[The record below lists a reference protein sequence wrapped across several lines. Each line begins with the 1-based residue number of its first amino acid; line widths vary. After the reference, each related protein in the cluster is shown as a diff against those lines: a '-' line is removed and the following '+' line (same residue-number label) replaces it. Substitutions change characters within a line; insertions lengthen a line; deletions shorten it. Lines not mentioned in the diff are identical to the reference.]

1 MDINTVFVLVMFATF
16 ILCLFSGYPMVFVL
30 GGVAVLF
37 AFAGEIANTYFD
49 IWLDADLSFL
59 KLAVRRIFST
69 VSSYSLIP
77 LPLFIFMGLMLD
89 RSDIARELLDA
100 MQEALVRLPGGLA
113 ISVTAIGVVL
123 AASTGIIGASVVL
136 LASLALPSMLE
147 ARYSKSLATG
157 VVAASGTL
165 GILIPPS
172 IMLIVMA
179 DQLALSVG
187 DLFMA
192 ALLPGLVLAALYFVF
207 VIAFAFIFPSHAPRG
222 GAPASGRDRIAAVL
236 RILKALMPP
245 VLLIFSVLG
254 SIFFG
259 IASPTEAAGVGA
271 AGATLLAWIKRRLD
285 FETLRDVCYSTA
297 KTTAFILGA
306 LVGATTF
313 AVVLR
318 GLGGDEVID
327 QTILSLPFGPEGTVL
342 AILGIVFL
350 LGFVLD
356 WIEIAMIVLPLVA
369 SSVAALGFD
378 LVWFA
383 ILVAVCMQTS
393 FLTPPVG
400 FALFFVKS
408 ASPPSVSMID
418 VYKGVVPFV
427 LLQLVGLALVFAFPE
442 LALWLPSIVYQ

>member
-1 MDINTVFVLVMFATF
+1 VLIMLGTF

-37 AFAGEIANTYFD
+37 AVIGEIANSYFD
-49 IWLDADLSFL
+49 IWLDADLSFM

-69 VSSYSLIP
+69 VSNYSLIP
-77 LPLFIFMGLMLD
+77 LPLFIFMGYMLD
-89 RSDIARELLDA
+89 KSDVARELLEA
-100 MQEALVRLPGGLA
+100 MQDALGKLPGGLA

-136 LASLALPSMLE
+136 LASLALPAMLN
-147 ARYSKSLATG
+147 AKYSKSLATG
-157 VVAASGTL
+157 SVAASGTL

-192 ALLPGLVLAALYFVF
+192 ALLPGLLLAGLYFVF
-207 VIAFAFIFPSHAPRG
+207 IIGFAFFFPSHAPRHTIAG
-222 GAPASGRDRIAAVL
+222 GASKWDIIS
-236 RILKALMPP
+236 RILKTLVPP
-245 VLLIFSVLG
+245 VLLIISVLG

-271 AGATLLAWIKRRLD
+271 AGATLLALAKGQLRISV
-285 FETLRDVCYSTA
+285 LRDVCYSTA
-297 KTTAFILGA
+297 KTSAFIVGA
-306 LVGATTF
+306 LIGATTF

-327 QTILSLPFGPEGTVL
+327 HAILSLPFGPEGTVIAIL
-342 AILGIVFL
+342 AIIFF

-356 WIEIAMIVLPLVA
+356 WIEIALIVLPLVA
-369 SSVAALGFD
+369 GSVAQMGFD

-383 ILVAVCMQTS
+383 ILVSVCLQTS

-400 FALFFVKS
+400 FALFYVKAS
-408 ASPPSVSMID
+408 APKTVSMID
-418 VYKGVVPFV
+418 IYRGVIPFV
-427 LLQLVGLALVFAFPE
+427 LLQLLGLALVFAFPE
-442 LALWLPSIVYQ
+442 LATWLPTIAYD

>member
-1 MDINTVFVLVMFATF
+1 M
-16 ILCLFSGYPMVFVL
+16 
-30 GGVAVLF
+30 
-37 AFAGEIANTYFD
+37 
-49 IWLDADLSFL
+49 
-59 KLAVRRIFST
+59 
-69 VSSYSLIP
+69 
-77 LPLFIFMGLMLD
+77 
-89 RSDIARELLDA
+89 
-100 MQEALVRLPGGLA
+100 
-113 ISVTAIGVVL
+113 
-123 AASTGIIGASVVL
+123 
-136 LASLALPSMLE
+136 
-147 ARYSKSLATG
+147 
-157 VVAASGTL
+157 
-165 GILIPPS
+165 
-172 IMLIVMA
+172 
-179 DQLALSVG
+179 
-187 DLFMA
+187 
-192 ALLPGLVLAALYFVF
+192 
-207 VIAFAFIFPSHAPRG
+207 
-222 GAPASGRDRIAAVL
+222 
-236 RILKALMPP
+236 
-245 VLLIFSVLG
+245 
-254 SIFFG
+254 
-259 IASPTEAAGVGA
+259 
-271 AGATLLAWIKRRLD
+271 
-285 FETLRDVCYSTA
+285 
-297 KTTAFILGA
+297 GA